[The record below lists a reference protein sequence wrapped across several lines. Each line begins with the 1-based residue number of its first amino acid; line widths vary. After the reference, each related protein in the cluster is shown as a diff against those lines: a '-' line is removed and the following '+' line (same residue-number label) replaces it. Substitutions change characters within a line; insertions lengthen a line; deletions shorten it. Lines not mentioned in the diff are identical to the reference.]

1 VDCPVH
7 LSLGIGDSLSALLN
21 ARCYRNHK
29 PFPATVLSYILPALG
44 AQMARLS
51 TIPNDLRIDEPPILD
66 AAQEWKRKCLLSDGS
81 VFSNS
86 PLWTIPNLTI
96 LEDHFSKNPI
106 LGDERFLEKFRKQL
120 QSTPGQSKQLA
131 AELLWLL
138 LLFPSNI
145 TGTRKRHNITEVW
158 SWSGEILD
166 GSHPSLG
173 LLDRGIGSA
182 GQAFNQRRDLEL
194 TFAIRV
200 TKSWKQSQQE
210 AKLSL
215 IEDPWAFGTWL
226 DGIPDA
232 PNRGFR
238 HMILFLLFPDAYER
252 IATARHKN
260 TILTTLNSL
269 ADETIVRD
277 GVSPGVVIDRKLLS
291 IRKALEQKYPGQE
304 LDFYKAPIQEL
315 WRKPDDQE
323 EEDTEGGADGSE
335 KTRAESDAGPRI
347 WIEKTLV
354 KGRADRERGEHRLG
368 AALWSPQKAKNGA
381 DIYKDMRAVREGDV
395 VLHLIDNKQFAGVS
409 VAAGPADNTFQ
420 GLPNTAWQG
429 PAYRVPLR
437 DYSPLD
443 PPLER
448 EDFLES
454 PVGAAEL
461 RKVHEQHGRGLF
473 YTADLDL
480 NQGKY
485 LTRAP
490 IELVEA
496 LSRIY
501 FKLYGKLLAH
511 LGSLQPTSAASLTSD
526 RYSADDAMSGI
537 FLDRGYFE
545 EMLVLLDT
553 KKNLI
558 LQGPPG
564 VGKTFIARR
573 LAYALL
579 KAEDRSRVKFVQF
592 HQSYSY
598 EDFIEGYRPTEG
610 GGFALRKGL
619 FRDFCKKALDN
630 STQDYVLVIDEI
642 NRGNLSKIFGEL
654 LMLIEPDKR
663 SPAWNVQLAYSGD
676 DFHVPANLHLIG
688 LMNTADRSLAMVDYA
703 LRRRFAFFTLDPQYQ
718 SAGFSSYLE
727 ELGASR
733 ALVSAIVTR
742 FGALNEAIAKDTTN
756 LGRGFCVGHSF
767 FCSAGPQITLDEAW
781 YQRVVKTEVAPL
793 LREYWFDRPTQA
805 QDTIDQLLDKL

>member
-1 VDCPVH
+1 M
-7 LSLGIGDSLSALLN
+7 
-21 ARCYRNHK
+21 
-29 PFPATVLSYILPALG
+29 
-44 AQMARLS
+44 AQLS
-51 TIPNDLRIDEPPILD
+51 TIPNDPQTDEPPILD
-66 AAQEWKRKCLLSDGS
+66 AIQHWKRRCFLSDGS

-86 PLWTIPNLTI
+86 SLWSIPNLTT
-96 LEDHFSKNPI
+96 LAEHFSQNPI
-106 LGDERFLEKFRKQL
+106 LGDETFLRKFRRQLESTSGPIKQL
-120 QSTPGQSKQLA
+120 S

-145 TGTRKRHNITEVW
+145 TGTRKRQNVMEVW
-158 SWSGEILD
+158 SWSGEILN
-166 GSHPSLG
+166 GSHPLLM
-173 LLDRGIGSA
+173 LLDHGIGGA

-200 TKSWKQSQQE
+200 IKSWKESQNE
-210 AKLSL
+210 LGPSL
-215 IEDPWAFGTWL
+215 LEDPWAFGTWL

-232 PNRGFR
+232 PNRGLR
-238 HMILFLLFPDAYER
+238 HMILFLLFPDSYER
-252 IATARHKN
+252 IATAGHKN
-260 TILTTLNSL
+260 TIVSTLNNL
-269 ADETIVRD
+269 ADESMVPD
-277 GVSPGVVIDRKLLS
+277 GDSPGVVIDRKLLS
-291 IRKALEQKYPGQE
+291 IRNALEQKYPSQE
-304 LDFYKAPIQEL
+304 LDFYRPPIREMWQ
-315 WRKPDDQE
+315 KPDNRTDSNTGS
-323 EEDTEGGADGSE
+323 DTGDSE
-335 KTRAESDAGPRI
+335 KPRAESDVGLRI
-347 WIEKTLV
+347 WIEKTIV
-354 KGRADRERGEHRLG
+354 KGRNDREQGEHRLG

-395 VLHLIDNKQFAGVS
+395 VLHLIDNKQFSGISIAD
-409 VAAGPADNTFQ
+409 GPVDSTFQ

-437 DYSPLD
+437 DYLPLD

-454 PVGAAEL
+454 PIGAAEL
-461 RKVHEQHGRGLF
+461 RKVREQHRRGLF
-473 YTADLDL
+473 YTSDLDL

-501 FKLYGKLLAH
+501 SKLYGKPLPH
-511 LGSLQPTSAASLTSD
+511 LGNLPPTSNALMPLDT
-526 RYSADDAMSGI
+526 YSADDAMSGI

-545 EMLVLLDT
+545 EMLLLLDT

-579 KAEDRSRVKFVQF
+579 KAEDRTRVKFVQF

-598 EDFIEGYRPTEG
+598 EDFIEGYRPTEA

-619 FRDFCKKALDN
+619 FRDFCKDALND
-630 STQDYVLVIDEI
+630 STRDYVLVIDEI

-703 LRRRFAFFTLDPQYQ
+703 LRRRFAFFMLDPQFK
-718 SAGFSSYLE
+718 SASFSAYLE
-727 ELGASR
+727 ELGASN

-742 FGALNEAIAKDTTN
+742 FEALNKAIAEDTTN

-781 YQRVVKTEVAPL
+781 YQRVVNTEVAPL
-793 LREYWFDRPTQA
+793 LHEYWFDRPRRA
-805 QDTIDQLLDKL
+805 QDAINQLLDRL